1 MSNETTNQVKPPDGP
16 RPSQRY
22 WGWILGGIVLLWA
35 ILMIV
40 LVPRQKLEKPEVRKP
55 DIRSTGA
62 VYDWSLTD
70 RNGRIVPFSTFKGKT
85 VFLNIWATW
94 CPPCVQEIPSIDKLA
109 AMESLKDVVFLGV
122 TVDEEEDDIRKFV
135 ASQKPRFRVV
145 RPLDAIPEVFQTD
158 GIPATFIIGPTGE
171 IEMSHVGSAAWDA
184 PEIVALLEH
193 LSQGTASE

>member
-1 MSNETTNQVKPPDGP
+1 MSHETTNQAKPSDGP
-16 RPSQRY
+16 PSSQRY

-40 LVPRQKLEKPEVRKP
+40 LVPQQKLEKPDLQKP
-55 DIRSTGA
+55 NLRSAGA
-62 VYDWSLTD
+62 DYDWSVTD
-70 RNGRIVPFSTFKGKT
+70 RSGRIIPFSNFKGKT
-85 VFLNIWATW
+85 VFLNVWATW
-94 CPPCVQEIPSIDKLA
+94 CPPCVQEIPSIDNLA

-122 TVDEEEDDIRKFV
+122 TVDEDEDSIRRFV

-145 RPLDAIPEVFQTD
+145 RPLGDLPDVFRTE

-184 PEIVALLEH
+184 PEIVALLER
-193 LSQGTASE
+193 LSQGTASQ